1 MHTTNRYKNWKKYH
15 VVPIKALKEEIK
27 LKKAIPVRKKV
38 LFVTVKPL
46 SDSVEILSIWSAIT
60 AAT

>member
-46 SDSVEILSIWSAIT
+46 SDSVEILSI
-60 AAT
+60 